1 MKNFTA
7 EHRAKLE
14 DYLANHSLPRGI
26 GEEDSACTV
35 AAINLAISG
44 KLTDSIPACMSEV
57 LGKAAIRL
65 QDAMP
70 DDMRNSQRYKTLIP
84 NMAGSGRSLEKERLA
99 VLMDWMWS
107 LVLPQLQSIAD
118 EGGYGEQWQIM
129 CRKRTKKA
137 AADAADAA
145 YAADAAAGGAYDAAT
160 DAAAAAAVAAARAAA
175 HAVYAATDAADAVY
189 AATDA
194 ADAATDAA
202 DAAADTG
209 VADFW
214 SKVDPIGVLERM
226 TYLQGKDTGI
236 KGENK

>member
-1 MKNFTA
+1 MTIYTA

-14 DYLANHSLPRGI
+14 DYLANHSLPEGI
-26 GEEDSACTV
+26 GHEESACTV

-44 KLTDSIPACMSEV
+44 KLTDRIPDCMSKV
-57 LGKAAIRL
+57 LGRAAIRL
-65 QDAMP
+65 QDDMP

-84 NMAGSGRSLEKERLA
+84 NMAGSGRTLEKERLA

-107 LVLPQLQSIAD
+107 MVLPQLQSIAD

-137 AADAADAA
+137 ARAAYVAARAA
-145 YAADAAAGGAYDAAT
+145 YAD
-160 DAAAAAAVAAARAAA
+160 VAAARAAD
-175 HAVYAATDAADAVY
+175 VAARAAY
-189 AATDA
+189 
-194 ADAATDAA
+194 
-202 DAAADTG
+202 
-209 VADFW
+209 ADFW

-236 KGENK
+236 KG

>member
-26 GEEDSACTV
+26 GHEESACTV

-44 KLTDSIPACMSEV
+44 ELTESIPVCMSEI

-99 VLMDWMWS
+99 VLMDWIWS
-107 LVLPQLQSIAD
+107 MVLPQLQSIAD

-137 AADAADAA
+137 ADAVADAAADAV
-145 YAADAAAGGAYDAAT
+145 ADAAAGGAYDAAT
-160 DAAAAAAVAAARAAA
+160 DAAAAVAAARAAA
-175 HAVYAATDAADAVY
+175 HAVYAATDAADA
-189 AATDA
+189 ATDA
-194 ADAATDAA
+194 ADAAHAVYAA
-202 DAAADTG
+202 TDTG

>member
-1 MKNFTA
+1 MTIYTA

-14 DYLANHSLPRGI
+14 DYLANHSLPKGI
-26 GEEDSACTV
+26 GHEESACTV

-107 LVLPQLQSIAD
+107 MVLPQLQSIAD

-137 AADAADAA
+137 AARAVYAADVAALAAADVAAYYTAYTA
-145 YAADAAAGGAYDAAT
+145 YAAD
-160 DAAAAAAVAAARAAA
+160 V
-175 HAVYAATDAADAVY
+175 
-189 AATDA
+189 
-194 ADAATDAA
+194 
-202 DAAADTG
+202 
-209 VADFW
+209 DFW

-236 KGENK
+236 KGETT